1 MFKRFVEAGRFCL
14 ITYGPDC
21 GKTCVIVD
29 IIDGNRV
36 VIDGPKDVN
45 GTLIDMWV
53 FVYFILGVER
63 QQIPIR
69 WLSLTDFHITIGRGA
84 STKVLKEAFAKSGVL
99 EAWKKTAWAKKLA
112 NREAKKSL
120 TDFDRFRVMVAKKR
134 VNHAVNT
141 ELKKVK
147 KTVSKRK

>member
-1 MFKRFVEAGRFCL
+1 MDQTAVRHVL
-14 ITYGPDC
+14 LSTSS
-21 GKTCVIVD
+21 TVIVSLSTD
-29 IIDGNRV
+29 QR
-36 VIDGPKDVN
+36 
-45 GTLIDMWV
+45 TLMVCYRFLTHRPV
-53 FVYFILGVER
+53 FYLGVER

-69 WLSLTDFHITIGRGA
+69 WLSLTDFHVPIGRGA
-84 STKVLKEAFAKSGVL
+84 STPVLKEAFSKSGVV

-141 ELKKVK
+141 EMKRVK

>member
-1 MFKRFVEAGRFCL
+1 MFNRFVEAGRFCL

-36 VIDGPKDVN
+36 VVDGPKDVN
-45 GTLIDMWV
+45 GMFSNNLSLPLFSV
-53 FVYFILGVER
+53 GVER

-69 WLSLTDFHITIGRGA
+69 WLSLTDFHVPIGRGA
-84 STKVLKEAFAKSGVL
+84 STPVLKEAFSKSGVV

-134 VNHAVNT
+134 VSHAVNT
-141 ELKKVK
+141 EMKKVK